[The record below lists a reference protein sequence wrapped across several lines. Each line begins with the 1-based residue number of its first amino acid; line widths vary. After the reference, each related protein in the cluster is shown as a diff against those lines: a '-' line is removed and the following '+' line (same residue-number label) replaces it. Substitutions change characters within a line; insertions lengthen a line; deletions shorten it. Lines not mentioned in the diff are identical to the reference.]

1 MYTREQA
8 SQLKQEFWTRFGQ
21 YLSPKLSSEG
31 EKVNWLNYKTGLKH
45 VYFKMDADK
54 QHAWIAIEITHKDPG
69 VQELFFEQFEEFK
82 TLFNNILKEEWQ
94 WELHATDGYG
104 KTISRIIKK
113 IEGVNIFNTEDWP
126 DLISFFKTRIVALDE
141 FWNDVKDGFEGLK

>member
-31 EKVNWLNYKTGLKH
+31 EKVNWLNYKTGLKY
-45 VYFKMDADK
+45 VYFKMEADK